1 MVIGLSQAIGVS
13 GAATKHSAMTGR
25 APRPDAEDAL
35 AARVHSGREQ
45 VVRGRAP
52 PPRCLRQYLKTDE
65 GRMLR
70 AQDAVLKR
78 AMRALG
84 SPTSRR
90 NTAECPMTP
99 CDLEN
104 RTRWGP
110 IMCWE
115 GSGGFTGRMRRWV
128 LRRSMMTGRGRGAR
142 SLRRWCIVGVDITP
156 PLATSVFD
164 LRIVVI
170 DERNGREQI
179 QERLGQVAA

>member
-1 MVIGLSQAIGVS
+1 VAWTVVYVQCVRVGLRDRTYAMPLCAGVS

-35 AARVHSGREQ
+35 AARVHSGR
-45 VVRGRAP
+45 AP
-52 PPRCLRQYLKTDE
+52 GAGCGSQKGYA
-65 GRMLR
+65 G
-70 AQDAVLKR
+70 
-78 AMRALG
+78 LG
-84 SPTSRR
+84 IAYVAKEYGGVS
-90 NTAECPMTP
+90 MTP

-110 IMCWE
+110 IMCWD